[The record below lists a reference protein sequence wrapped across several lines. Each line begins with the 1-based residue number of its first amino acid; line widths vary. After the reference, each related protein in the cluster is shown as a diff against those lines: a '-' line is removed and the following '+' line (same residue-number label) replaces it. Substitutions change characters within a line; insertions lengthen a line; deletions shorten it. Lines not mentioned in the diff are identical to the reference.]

1 MSSTLTLL
9 FDTFMSSTLTLL
21 LDATALP
28 PEAGLLWVRTTTET
42 PLPRPE
48 CLGARVSSRETEARL
63 LYASAMDLAPTSW
76 VTSTLLDE
84 NLPEDEVGS
93 IDERGPGET

>member
-1 MSSTLTLL
+1 
-9 FDTFMSSTLTLL
+9 
-21 LDATALP
+21 
-28 PEAGLLWVRTTTET
+28 
-42 PLPRPE
+42 
-48 CLGARVSSRETEARL
+48 
-63 LYASAMDLAPTSW
+63 MDLAPTSW

>member
-1 MSSTLTLL
+1 
-9 FDTFMSSTLTLL
+9 
-21 LDATALP
+21 
-28 PEAGLLWVRTTTET
+28 
-42 PLPRPE
+42 
-48 CLGARVSSRETEARL
+48 
-63 LYASAMDLAPTSW
+63 MDLAPTSS